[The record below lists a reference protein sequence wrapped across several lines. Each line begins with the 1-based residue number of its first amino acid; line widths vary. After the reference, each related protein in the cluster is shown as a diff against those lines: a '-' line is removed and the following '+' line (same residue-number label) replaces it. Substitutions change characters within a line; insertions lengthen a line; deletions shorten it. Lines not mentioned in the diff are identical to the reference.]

1 MIEQKKK
8 SIAAGDKTNDA
19 LAENE
24 RDLLTLM
31 IESEHRGE
39 GAMTNEELQSNVM
52 VFFMAGHDTT
62 TSALTSALYFMA
74 KYQVIVIC
82 SFNLVFLIY

>member
-8 SIAAGDKTNDA
+8 SIAEGDKKNDA

-31 IESEHRGE
+31 IASEHRGE
-39 GAMTNEELQSNVM
+39 GALMNEELQSNVM
-52 VFFMAGHDTT
+52 IFFLAGHDTT
-62 TSALTSALYFMA
+62 TSALTSALYYLA
-74 KYQVIVIC
+74 KYQVSLLFFKRLLFI
-82 SFNLVFLIY
+82 